1 MYLGKIM
8 NKRLLVAVIVV
19 LSIGTIYLLT
29 GPDLPEA
36 RLVKVSSGLVEKT
49 VSNTRAGTV
58 KACLRSKLSLP
69 IGGQIAELHVR
80 EGDQVEKGQLL
91 MSLWNNDRR
100 AQVEQAQALV
110 QSASKEYQS
119 ICIAASSDAREAKR
133 LSRLFKQKLVS
144 AERAD
149 IAAAKSQSSEAACA
163 AADARKSQSR
173 ASLKLAE
180 AILAQ
185 TYLHAPFAGRVA
197 EVTGEVG
204 EFSTPSP
211 PGVPT
216 PPAIDLLTDNCHYIS
231 APIDEVDASDIAVG
245 MPVRVTMDSFRERD
259 FPATIRRIS
268 TYVLD
273 FEKQARTVEVEADL
287 LPDKNM
293 PALLAGYSADME
305 IILKAKNNALRVP
318 TELIVDEKFV
328 LIVDE
333 NNQVQ
338 QREIKIGL
346 SNWHYSEVL
355 GGLEDGDLVIANIGA
370 KGIVAGAEVEV
381 SR

>member
-1 MYLGKIM
+1 MK
-8 NKRLLVAVIVV
+8 KRSILVVVMLLVVAIIYW
-19 LSIGTIYLLT
+19 LSR
-29 GPDLPEA
+29 PDLP
-36 RLVKVSSGLVEKT
+36 VVSLIEVTSGVVEKT

-58 KACLRSKLSLP
+58 NACRRSKLSLP
-69 IGGQIAELHVR
+69 IGGQIAQLYVG
-80 EGDQVEKGQLL
+80 EGDQVEAGQLL
-91 MSLWNNDRR
+91 MSLWNDDRL
-100 AQVEQAQALV
+100 AQVEQAKAQA
-110 QSASKEYQS
+110 QSTNKDHQS
-119 ICIAASSDAREAKR
+119 ICIAAASDAREATR
-133 LSRLFKQKLVS
+133 LLRLLKQKLVS
-144 AERAD
+144 GERAD
-149 IAAAKSQSSEAACA
+149 MALAKSQASEASCA
-163 AADARKSQSR
+163 AADARKNQSK

-185 TYLHAPFAGRVA
+185 TYLMAPFAGRVA

-245 MPVRVTMDSFRERD
+245 MPVRVTMDSFRGRD

-287 LPDKNM
+287 LPDDNM
-293 PALLAGYSADME
+293 PRLLAGYSADME
-305 IILKAKNNALRVP
+305 IILEAKNNALRVP
-318 TELIVDEKFV
+318 TEFLADGKYV

-333 NNQVQ
+333 NNLIE
-338 QREIKIGL
+338 QREIGLGL
-346 SNWHYSEVL
+346 SNWHFSEVL
-355 GGLEDGDLVIANIGA
+355 SGLVEGDLIVSNIGA
-370 KGIVAGAEVEV
+370 KGLGVGAEVV
-381 SR
+381 VQP

>member
-1 MYLGKIM
+1 MK
-8 NKRLLVAVIVV
+8 KRSLVAVVVV
-19 LSIGTIYLLT
+19 LLIAVIYLFSR
-29 GPDLPEA
+29 PDLPEVK
-36 RLVKVSSGLVEKT
+36 LVKVSLGVVEQT

-58 KACLRSKLSLP
+58 NACLRSKLSLP
-69 IGGQIAELHVR
+69 IGGQIAELYVR
-80 EGDQVEKGQLL
+80 KGDQVEKGQLL
-91 MSLWNNDRR
+91 MSLWNNDRQ
-100 AQVEQAQALV
+100 AQVEQARAQV
-110 QSASKEYQS
+110 QSASKEHQS
-119 ICIAASSDAREAKR
+119 ICIASSSDAREARR
-133 LSRLFKQKLVS
+133 LSRLLKQKLVS

-149 IAAAKSQSSEAACA
+149 MAAAKSQSSEAACA
-163 AADARKSQSR
+163 AADARKTQSL

-185 TYLHAPFAGRVA
+185 TYLRAPFAGRVA

-231 APIDEVDASDIAVG
+231 APIDEVDASEIAVG
-245 MPVRVTMDSFRERD
+245 MPVRVTMDSFRDRD

-287 LPDKNM
+287 LPDTNM
-293 PALLAGYSADME
+293 PRLLAGYSADME
-305 IILKAKNNALRVP
+305 VILQAKKSALRVP

-328 LIVDE
+328 LMVDE
-333 NNQVQ
+333 NYLVQ
-338 QREIKIGL
+338 QREIELGL
-346 SNWHYSEVL
+346 ANWHFSEVL
-355 GGLEDGDLVIANIGA
+355 SGLEDGDFIIGNIGV
-370 KGIVAGAEVEV
+370 KGIVTGAEVV
-381 SR
+381 VAQ

>member
-1 MYLGKIM
+1 MK
-8 NKRLLVAVIVV
+8 KRLIVAVVIVV
-19 LSIGTIYLLT
+19 LVGVIYLLSR
-29 GPDLPEA
+29 PELPEVK
-36 RLVKVSSGLVEKT
+36 LVEVSSGVVEQT

-58 KACLRSKLSLP
+58 NACLRSKLSLP
-69 IGGQIAELHVR
+69 IGGQIAELYVR

-91 MSLWNNDRR
+91 MSLWNSDRQ
-100 AQVEQAQALV
+100 AQVEQAKAQV
-110 QSASKEYQS
+110 QSAKKEHQS
-119 ICIAASSDAREAKR
+119 ICIASSSDAREANR
-133 LSRLFKQKLVS
+133 LSRLVEQKLVS

-149 IAAAKSQSSEAACA
+149 MAAAKSQSSEAACA
-163 AADARKSQSR
+163 AADARKDQAL

-185 TYLHAPFAGRVA
+185 TYLNAPFAGRVA

-245 MPVRVTMDSFRERD
+245 MPVRVTMDSFRDRD

-287 LPDKNM
+287 LPEEDM
-293 PALLAGYSADME
+293 PRLLAGYSADME
-305 IILKAKNNALRVP
+305 VILQAKSSALRVP

-328 LIVDE
+328 LVVDE
-333 NNQVQ
+333 NNFVE
-338 QREIKIGL
+338 QREIEIGL
-346 SNWHYSEVL
+346 ANWHFSEVL
-355 GGLEDGDLVIANIGA
+355 SGLEDGDFIVGNIGV
-370 KGIVAGAEVEV
+370 KGIAAGAEVV
-381 SR
+381 VVQ

>member
-1 MYLGKIM
+1 MK
-8 NKRLLVAVIVV
+8 KRVIIAVVVVV
-19 LSIGTIYLLT
+19 LVGIIYLLSR
-29 GPDLPEA
+29 PELPEVK
-36 RLVKVSSGLVEKT
+36 LVKVSSGVVEQT

-58 KACLRSKLSLP
+58 NACLRSKLSLP
-69 IGGQIAELHVR
+69 IGGQIAQLYVR

-91 MSLWNNDRR
+91 MSLWNNDRQ
-100 AQVEQAQALV
+100 AQVEQAKAQV
-110 QSASKEYQS
+110 QSANKEQQS
-119 ICIAASSDAREAKR
+119 ICIAASSDAREASR
-133 LSRLFKQKLVS
+133 LSRLLEQKLVS

-149 IAAAKSQSSEAACA
+149 LATAKSQSSEAACA
-163 AADARKSQSR
+163 AADARKTQAE

-180 AILAQ
+180 AVLAQ
-185 TYLHAPFAGRVA
+185 TYLNAPFAGRVA

-245 MPVRVTMDSFRERD
+245 MPVRVTMDSFRDRD
-259 FPATIRRIS
+259 FPAIIRRIS

-273 FEKQARTVEVEADL
+273 FEKQARTVKVEADL
-287 LPDKNM
+287 LPDADM
-293 PALLAGYSADME
+293 PRLLAGYSADME
-305 IILKAKNNALRVP
+305 VILQAKSSALRVP

-328 LIVDE
+328 LVVDE
-333 NNQVQ
+333 NNLVQ

-346 SNWHYSEVL
+346 ANWHYSEVL
-355 GGLEDGDLVIANIGA
+355 GGLEDGDLIVGNIGVA
-370 KGIVAGAEVEV
+370 GIAAGAEVV
-381 SR
+381 VAQ